1 LVVAVPDD
9 PAFRLCRAL
18 ADKRAVVEQAMA
30 LAVFLGG
37 CAMWWLSPLHEP
49 EPFVG
54 IVIVVGALVLAVVL
68 MVAWSKR
75 EDATMRTDDLILSG
89 FSTEADD
96 TAIQR
101 AVSHRLT
108 AIETP
113 RSRRR
118 LATDLRWRLKLA
130 DGIVRPSAGYMRASV
145 LPPLCP
151 SERRVL
157 LEEKALL
164 LAMINRLE
172 EAPVDPQALVILWRV
187 VTTPPALDSRGDRLA
202 GEELQR
208 RLYSASKLMA
218 SDDFSRVKNGA
229 KEGLAAPR

>member
-1 LVVAVPDD
+1 
-9 PAFRLCRAL
+9 
-18 ADKRAVVEQAMA
+18 MA
-30 LAVFLGG
+30 LAAFLSG

-54 IVIVVGALVLAVVL
+54 IVIVVGAFVLAIVL
-68 MVAWSKR
+68 MMTWSKR
-75 EDATMRTDDLILSG
+75 DEATTRTDDLILSG
-89 FSTEADD
+89 FSTEVDD
-96 TAIQR
+96 TPIQR
-101 AVSHRLT
+101 AVSHRLI
-108 AIETP
+108 AIEKP

-130 DGIVRPSAGYMRASV
+130 GGTVRPSAGYLRASV

-164 LAMINRLE
+164 LAMINRVE
-172 EAPVDPQALVILWRV
+172 EAPVEPQALVILWRV
-187 VTTPPALDSRGDRLA
+187 VTTPATLDRQGDHSA

-208 RLYSASKLMA
+208 RLYSASKLIA
-218 SDDFSRVKNGA
+218 SDDLLRA
-229 KEGLAAPR
+229 TARAEEGLAAPR